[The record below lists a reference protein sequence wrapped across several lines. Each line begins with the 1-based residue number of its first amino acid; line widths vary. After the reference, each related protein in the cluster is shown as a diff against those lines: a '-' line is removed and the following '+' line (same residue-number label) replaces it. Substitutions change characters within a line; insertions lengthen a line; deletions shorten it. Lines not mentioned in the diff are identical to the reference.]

1 MEPNELENW
10 RKAGKIAMEALE
22 YGKSLVKNGANIREV
37 CDKIDA
43 KIIQLG
49 AKPAWPTQVGMNG
62 IAAHSTPDPED
73 DAVFDNQLV
82 CLDVGAH
89 IDGCV
94 GDTAATIDL
103 SGKHAHFLK
112 AASEALEAAIKV
124 VKPGVSLGEIGKVI
138 QETIA
143 KHGLVPIRNLSGH
156 GLSQWVIHDS
166 PSVPNYDSNDARVLQ
181 KGQII
186 AIEPFATN
194 GAGMIYESE
203 RANIFSLE
211 QVRPVRSPFARE
223 ILDFIKK
230 EYNTLPFTTRWISAK
245 FGKGK
250 ASLALSELNR
260 LGILHA
266 HPPLIEK
273 NKGQVAVF
281 EKTLYIGDTVEVL
294 TTID

>member
-1 MEPNELENW
+1 MDLEKW

-22 YGKSLVKNGANIREV
+22 YGKGLVKNGAKIREV

-49 AKPAWPTQVGMNG
+49 ALPAWPTQVGING
-62 IAAHSTPDPED
+62 VAAHATPDPED
-73 DAVFDNQLV
+73 DSVFDNQLV

-103 SGKHAHFLK
+103 AGKHEKFIK
-112 AASEALEAAIKV
+112 ASSEALENAIKIA
-124 VKPGVSLGEIGKVI
+124 KAGVSLGEIGKVI
-138 QETIA
+138 QETIT

-156 GLSQWVIHDS
+156 GLSPWVIHDS
-166 PSVPNYDSNDARVLQ
+166 PSVPNYDSKDSRVLQ

-186 AIEPFATN
+186 AIEPFATD

-203 RANIFSLE
+203 RANIFSLA
-211 QVRPVRSPFARE
+211 VPKPVRSPFARE
-223 ILDFIKK
+223 ILAFIQQ
-230 EYNTLPFTTRWISAK
+230 EYKTLPFTTRWISAK

-266 HPPLIEK
+266 HPPLVEK
-273 NKGQVAVF
+273 NKGTVAVF
-281 EKTLYIGDTVEVL
+281 EKTLYIGDTTEVL
-294 TTID
+294 TRLN